1 MKLRKKYRNILICI
15 IIIFSI
21 IASVTIANASNFN
34 TLKNRV
40 EQAITKIE
48 QVKSSNSILN
58 KILNEMSDE
67 IGKDESDQETDQEKD
82 GEGED
87 ESGKTSGD
95 VDEGNAETPDDKTYN
110 VQMELNIV
118 DESDNEIIGD
128 NKLNVTEKISEEE
141 ANREDRL
148 DIQIFDLSTG
158 VELEK
163 NEEDGS
169 VLVQSN
175 GILVD
180 FNNLKKDKE
189 YNIEIDNIEVT

>member
-189 YNIEIDNIEVT
+189 YNIEIDNMKI